1 MFSDDQ
7 QIIDEFI
14 TEASEHLANIENQL
28 LSIEESSNVELVH
41 QVFRN
46 VHSMKGAAG
55 FLGFAAISEL
65 AHHLEGVL
73 NLIRNQ
79 EIIPSGAVI
88 EALLAGFD
96 TLRKMVGQVERQQEF
111 DILTPILQLQQIA
124 NSAIQ
129 PEPSSA
135 TAEGDPAA
143 PAQPA
148 VSALNVEAMLPA
160 AIAELLAPV
169 AAPALASPV
178 ASSPI
183 DSPTPSEPAPKATP
197 DATSSSKRSTAEASI
212 RVPVAILDRLMNL
225 AGELVLGRNQ
235 LLQHVTN
242 QCQTGLEAVGTRI
255 DQVTTNLQEA
265 IMNARMQQVG
275 AVFNRFPRLVRDVCQ
290 KLDKQCRL
298 DLEGS
303 EVELDK
309 TILEAICDPLTHLIR
324 NSLDHGIESP
334 SARVLAGKPR
344 SGTLTLRAYHQA
356 GKVHITVQDDGGG
369 INPARLKEKGIQ
381 KGLIT
386 PAQAATMSDREAI
399 RLIFRPGFS
408 TAEVITEVSGRGVGM
423 DVVKTNIEKL
433 GGTVEIESTLG
444 KGTTI
449 HVQLPLTLAII
460 PSLIVASGKER
471 YAIPESAIIELV
483 RFSPSDSS
491 MKLERFKNSEV
502 LRYRDDLLPL
512 IRLRPLLRQQNA
524 TLGSDAPPR
533 RKRSSR
539 LHHSHADAK
548 TLNIIVLEAGMFR
561 YGLVVDAVLDPEQIV
576 VKPLGSHIKNCR
588 CLAGATV
595 LGDGEVAFILDV
607 PGIASQAELAAME
620 LSRTRQGSAE
630 NSTPEQEI
638 HTILIFRSR
647 SEDLYAAPMAMVSRI
662 ERITKDQIQRL
673 DNRLLLQYRGGA
685 LPLMDLS
692 SESTD
697 PRPHLPE
704 NVYVLVF
711 DMRGREVGL
720 IVPHIV
726 DICDATADVDTRGC
740 QGNGVMGVMVIDG
753 QFVQLLDMHEFTQ
766 SILESTPAGQRSTSQ
781 DPPNA
786 HRLGTILLAEDSPF
800 FREQVRKFLESEN
813 YSVVVCEDGQIAWET
828 LQESIVQ
835 VDLIVTDVEM
845 PNMNGFELCRN
856 VKADPQWQNI
866 PVIALTSMSDARHIR
881 MGVEAGVDEYQ
892 IKMDR
897 ARLIETVRRKMP
909 RAKKPVLVK

>member
-79 EIIPSGAVI
+79 EIIPSGTVI

-129 PEPSSA
+129 PVAPSTTAAAESA
-135 TAEGDPAA
+135 TPEPPAA
-143 PAQPA
+143 
-148 VSALNVEAMLPA
+148 SALNDEAVLPA
-160 AIAELLAPV
+160 AIAELLTPVTAPV
-169 AAPALASPV
+169 PESSAPT
-178 ASSPI
+178 
-183 DSPTPSEPAPKATP
+183 SPTPAEPASKTNPES
-197 DATSSSKRSTAEASI
+197 TSGSKRSNAEASI

-242 QCQTGLEAVGTRI
+242 QCQAGLEAVGTRI

-290 KLDKQCRL
+290 KLEKQCRL

-386 PAQAATMSDREAI
+386 AAQAATMTDREAI

-460 PSLIVASGKER
+460 PSLIVASGEER

-491 MKLERFKNSEV
+491 MKLEKFKNSEV

-512 IRLRPLLRQQNA
+512 IRLRPLLQQQASEIAKLGKPSHRQ
-524 TLGSDAPPR
+524 T
-533 RKRSSR
+533 SR
-539 LHHSHADAK
+539 TKKSNTEAK
-548 TLNIIVLEAGMFR
+548 ALNIIVLEAGMFR

-620 LSRTRQGSAE
+620 LSSSRGLSTDS
-630 NSTPEQEI
+630 STPEQEI

-647 SEDLYAAPMAMVSRI
+647 NDDLYAAPMAMVSRI
-662 ERITKDQIQRL
+662 ERITKDQIQRM

-692 SESTD
+692 SETSD

-740 QGNGVMGVMVIDG
+740 QGNGVMGIMVIDG

-766 SILESTPAGQRSTSQ
+766 SIISTTPASHHSSSQ

-897 ARLIETVRRKMP
+897 ARLIETVRRKLP